1 MARDLTPNPLSHGKR
16 GFALFQRLKPRLGA
30 GDRESHPRGRGAER
44 SPRWRRGLAPLL
56 ALALLSALLAG
67 CAIHPGGEQIAW
79 QVGDQLWVANPDGS
93 NARQI
98 APQEVAGYAW
108 SPDHHELTFRFS
120 ASASP
125 PPAGAPWAA
134 PETPSEIAV
143 VSISGGQAT
152 QITPTGGGLVR
163 SDAWWNPNG
172 NRLLYRE
179 YGSGAA
185 LAAVYFDS
193 QNDQPVGIARKVVL
207 DAAALPTLSPDGM
220 RVAVIDPSGAVR
232 VGAPAQTGAVVA
244 HGAALTLPGTGRP
257 ARLLWRPGHDQLLYP
272 TAGNGADATTLQLL
286 DLASGKTTTITSIT
300 GLRDVDFSPDGSNL
314 LLDTPSGMLIWPVNG
329 QAPRGVI
336 PESDPLA
343 QAWWSPDGRRLLV
356 GDSAGTAD
364 FTAPPAA
371 GAPRPP

>member
-1 MARDLTPNPLSHGKR
+1 MARDLTPRPLSHRER
-16 GFALFQRLKPRLGA
+16 GFVLFRRLTPRPGAAGRDARLRGLGA
-30 GDRESHPRGRGAER
+30 
-44 SPRWRRGLAPLL
+44 LA

-67 CAIHPGGEQIAW
+67 CAFHPGGEQIAW

-98 APQEVAGYAW
+98 APRDVAGYSW
-108 SPDHHELTFRFS
+108 SPDHHELAFRYGV
-120 ASASP
+120 SASP

-134 PETPSEIAV
+134 PETASEIAV
-143 VSISGGQAT
+143 GSVNGGQAT

-172 NRLLYRE
+172 ARLLYRE

-232 VGAPAQTGAVVA
+232 VGAPAQTGAVEA
-244 HGAALTLPGTGRP
+244 RGAALALPGTGRP
-257 ARLLWRPGHDQLLYP
+257 ARLLL
-272 TAGNGADATTLQLL
+272 
-286 DLASGKTTTITSIT
+286 
-300 GLRDVDFSPDGSNL
+300 
-314 LLDTPSGMLIWPVNG
+314 
-329 QAPRGVI
+329 
-336 PESDPLA
+336 
-343 QAWWSPDGRRLLV
+343 
-356 GDSAGTAD
+356 
-364 FTAPPAA
+364 
-371 GAPRPP
+371 APRPRPATLSDRWRWGGRDDAAAARFGLEQGHRDYQHYWPARCRLLARRFAAAAAHYERHVDLAGEWAGSAGNDLR